1 MVRIRCSRTL
11 ATCTLTQTIGAKN
24 VITTI
29 TTDNHLWSKHT
40 HAAGVYLAHTS
51 FGLEFQQFFAVQHD
65 ACGKDINLQMSVHML
80 VITLSGYAEVIT
92 EELYTTTFASG

>member
-1 MVRIRCSRTL
+1 MVRIRCFRTL

-24 VITTI
+24 VMATI
-29 TTDNHLWSKHT
+29 TTDN
-40 HAAGVYLAHTS
+40 
-51 FGLEFQQFFAVQHD
+51 HD